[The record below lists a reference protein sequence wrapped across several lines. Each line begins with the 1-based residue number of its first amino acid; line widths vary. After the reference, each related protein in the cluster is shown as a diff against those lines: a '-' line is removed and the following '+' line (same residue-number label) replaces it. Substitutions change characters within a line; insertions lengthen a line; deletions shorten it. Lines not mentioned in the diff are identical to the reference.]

1 MAGQRQIQI
10 TEVPARRGQVLSFVI
25 VTPGQ
30 YTPLF
35 VAERDMVID
44 DARLRY
50 GTTNGGA
57 MTATIAKAASG
68 TALSSATNIT
78 ETGTGVVNMNTT
90 ANTNYAFT
98 MDDLGTLNTKVPAEN
113 VVAAG
118 STVSLNLS
126 TTRTNLANVVVTLRV
141 SDLKMV

>member
-10 TEVPARRGQVLSFVI
+10 SEVPARRGQVLSFVI

-35 VAERDMVID
+35 VAERDMVLD
-44 DARLRY
+44 DARCRY

-57 MTATIAKAASG
+57 LTATIAKAASG
-68 TALSSATNIT
+68 TAGSSATAIT
-78 ETGTGVVNMNTT
+78 ETVNLNTT
-90 ANTNYAFT
+90 GDTNYAFT
-98 MDDLGTLNTKVPAEN
+98 MDDLGTTAGSVPLEN
-113 VVAAG
+113 VITAG
-118 STVSLNLS
+118 STVFFKMS